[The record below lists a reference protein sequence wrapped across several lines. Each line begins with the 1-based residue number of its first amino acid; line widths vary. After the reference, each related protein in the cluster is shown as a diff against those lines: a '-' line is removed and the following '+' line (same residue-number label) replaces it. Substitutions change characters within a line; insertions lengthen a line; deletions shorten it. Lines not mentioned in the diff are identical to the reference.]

1 MAAPGLLDIA
11 RRLLTTGNL
20 LERWARYLAAYKVIE
35 GNLALFDKLARCRDL
50 REFQDAIYEA
60 ARVKDRVLEKLSDGV
75 RRKEIVITSQRRPEE
90 FTVDNGDLK
99 VLMEIATEN
108 EQAPRVVGS
117 MIASFALLHGEVRR
131 A

>member
-1 MAAPGLLDIA
+1 MRPSGLLDIA
-11 RRLLTTGNL
+11 RRLLATRDVL
-20 LERWARYLAAYKVIE
+20 DRWTRYLAAYKVIE

-60 ARVKDRVLEKLSDGV
+60 ARVKDRVLEKLEEGV
-75 RRKEIVITSQRRPEE
+75 RRNEIVITGSFKPGD
-90 FTVDNGDLK
+90 FAVDDGDLK
-99 VLMEIATEN
+99 GLMDLATEN

-117 MIASFALLHGEVRR
+117 IVASFALLYGGLRR